1 MKELRTIEA
10 PRLDNYSHTFEGL
23 LRRLQRYNKTADL
36 DLLRKAFD
44 VSMKAHQ
51 DQFRKSGEPYFEH
64 PLEVAKILIGLRMD
78 YQTVIGG
85 LLHDVVE
92 DTDVSLNYVEEE
104 FGSDIKQLVDGV
116 TKISGLKLLE
126 FEHQQSENFRKM
138 MLSMVRDIRVI
149 MIKFADRL
157 HNMRTLGS
165 LKDEKRRRIAQE
177 TKQVYAPLAH
187 RLGLSKIKSELEDLA
202 LKYLEPDT
210 YEELSRRIRETK
222 EEREQAIRIISRPI
236 RQALVEAKVPSRFE
250 GRAKHFASI
259 YNKINIRGVPFEEI
273 FDFLAIRIIVNTV
286 KECYHALG
294 IVHSLYKP
302 INDLFKDYIA
312 NPKPN
317 GYQSIHTTV
326 VGPLGKKYEIQIRTE
341 EMHRTA
347 EEGIAAHWRYKEGKI
362 REDDLDRHLLWLRQ
376 VLEWDE
382 DDTDSASFLENLK
395 ISLFQDEV
403 FVYTPKG
410 DLYKLPLN
418 STPVDFAYA
427 VHTDI
432 GMHCFAAKINGRIQ
446 PLSYKLKSGDSV
458 EILTSNNQHPNKDWL
473 QFVATNRARSKIKK
487 YLRDSEF
494 ESSVVLGEEM
504 LSKEVS
510 KYGMKY
516 KEIDLSELSE
526 KLKFHNEKQM
536 LAAIGRGDTKLET
549 VIRRLIP
556 EEKRVNKQ
564 KSPIKKILDRARR
577 SSNGVRVAGL
587 DNIMISF
594 GKCCNPIPG
603 EPITGIVTKGRG
615 IVVHTNSCKN
625 LIKLMQR
632 PERIVD
638 VSWDVEQNNRFI
650 SGIYVLGERRK
661 SFLSEISESVNAL
674 DSNILD
680 VHMKAENSLFS
691 CHLTVEVHNLSHLQK
706 LINNI
711 KRVNGVISVDRVNK
725 HVDKK

>member
-1 MKELRTIEA
+1 M
-10 PRLDNYSHTFEGL
+10 DNYSHTFEGL